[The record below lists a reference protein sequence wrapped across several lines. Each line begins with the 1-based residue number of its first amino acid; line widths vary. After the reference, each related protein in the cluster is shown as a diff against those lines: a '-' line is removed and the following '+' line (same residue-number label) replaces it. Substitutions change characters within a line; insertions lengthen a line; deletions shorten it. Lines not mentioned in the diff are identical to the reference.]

1 MPCGLIASPSSIVAV
16 DGLLVGLHHVQRAR
30 LAALAADVEDHER
43 VVAAHHLVGEVEP
56 AGAGVHH
63 RHAGGQLALGEAPRH
78 LAAEAVVAQP
88 GVADAG
94 DEDPRLALGAHG
106 SITSTSGAKKNRKR
120 PVSRISS

>member
-1 MPCGLIASPSSIVAV
+1 MPG
-16 DGLLVGLHHVQRAR
+16 

-43 VVAAHHLVGEVEP
+43 VVAAHHLVGEVEA

-63 RHAGGQLALGEAPRH
+63 RDAVGQLALLEPARD

-94 DEDPRLALGAHG
+94 DEDPSDA
-106 SITSTSGAKKNRKR
+106 
-120 PVSRISS
+120 VSSS